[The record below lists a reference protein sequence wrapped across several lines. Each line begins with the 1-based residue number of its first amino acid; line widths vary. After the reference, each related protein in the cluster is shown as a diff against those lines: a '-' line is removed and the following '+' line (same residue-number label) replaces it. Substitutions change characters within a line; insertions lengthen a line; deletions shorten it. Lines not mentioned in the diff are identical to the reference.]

1 MLCCDFDCLNVN
13 WGILLWTGYDDGDN
27 TWEPVENLDCFDLIK
42 EFENKIGGS
51 RKRKSESPKTDK
63 KRTKSV
69 ETPKG
74 FERGLDIEKILGATN
89 SSGELML
96 LIKWKD
102 CDEADLVSASEAN
115 VKDPQQVIK
124 FYEERLA
131 WEGKDE

>member
-1 MLCCDFDCLNVN
+1 
-13 WGILLWTGYDDGDN
+13 
-27 TWEPVENLDCFDLIK
+27 
-42 EFENKIGGS
+42 
-51 RKRKSESPKTDK
+51 
-63 KRTKSV
+63 
-69 ETPKG
+69 
-74 FERGLDIEKILGATN
+74 
-89 SSGELML
+89 ML